1 MRKRKIFAA
10 FLTGALT
17 VTATVSPV
25 LAESYP
31 DIEKKAFA
39 SFVSDLVE
47 DYQIY
52 FDTAIAEPNYQ
63 NTLNSA
69 NLSLQIGETARALL
83 GMMMGIDSSWADNI
97 GVRYQLQTQDNNN
110 IYAILADLYLN
121 DSTICTMEIYYDMQ
135 TQLMHMRVPEL
146 SPDYLKMDLANMDAA
161 YADVTDTYTTSTL
174 PDAYYDFLSDP
185 FSYYPE
191 PSEMEELLNRYST
204 ILFDH
209 LPETYQGEE
218 VLSVE
223 GIEQNCT
230 VYEAELREANAL
242 PMLKSMLQTAKEDQE
257 LKKVVEFSAIFSEES
272 ENVYT
277 DFLTSIDELLEEL
290 NATTE
295 EDMTS
300 TNYFTSTIWMDE
312 NDNLVGRQISMNE
325 DTEEIPLFTW
335 KSPSNGTESAT
346 FLEINSDTSFA
357 LLGTGTWNDS
367 MLSGTYEFLVDSVP
381 VVSIEVTDYEKDSL
395 NGSWTFSPLPGVGEE
410 NYASLSSFAL
420 KLSTEISED
429 WMDFATHFD
438 LLTSGA
444 LLGGLSYSVTSD
456 DSISIPEMDTSKNI
470 YDLNSEEELSAY
482 SETLSEDSLDFL
494 FENLAEAGVS
504 EETIS
509 QILSLFSES
518 TTSLESVA
526 QNLTNAKERA

>member
-1 MRKRKIFAA
+1 MKKRKIFAA
-10 FLTGALT
+10 FLAGALT

-39 SFVSDLVE
+39 SFVSDFVE
-47 DYQIY
+47 EYQAY

-69 NLSLQIGETARALL
+69 DLSLQIGETGRALL
-83 GMMMGIDSSWADNI
+83 GMAMGIDTSWADTI
-97 GVRYQLQTQDNNN
+97 GVRCKVQIQDNNN
-110 IYAILADLYLN
+110 IFAILADLYLN
-121 DSTICTMEIYYDMQ
+121 DSTICPMEIYYDMQ
-135 TQLMHMRVPEL
+135 TQLMYMRIPEL
-146 SPDYLKMDLANMDAA
+146 SPDYLKMDLANMDGT
-161 YADVTDTYTTSTL
+161 YSDVADTYTTSIL
-174 PDAYYDFLSDP
+174 PAYYDFLSDP
-185 FSYYPE
+185 SSYYPE
-191 PSEMEELLNRYST
+191 ASEMEELLNRYST

-242 PMLKSMLQTAKEDQE
+242 PMVKSMLQTAKEDQE
-257 LKKVVEFSAIFSEES
+257 LKKIVELSAIFSEES

-300 TNYFTSTIWMDE
+300 TSYFTSTIWVDE
-312 NDNLVGRQISMNE
+312 NGNLAGRRISMIE
-325 DTEEIPLFTW
+325 DMEEIPLFTW
-335 KSPSNGTESAT
+335 QNPSNGTECAT

-367 MLSGTYEFLVDSVP
+367 MLSGTYEFLVDYVP

-395 NGSWTFSPLPGVGEE
+395 NGSWTFSPLPGIGEE
-410 NYASLSSFAL
+410 NYASFSSLAL

-429 WMDFATHFD
+429 WMDFAAHFD

-444 LLGGLSYSVTSD
+444 LLGGISLSITSD

-470 YDLNSEEELSAY
+470 YDINSEEEISAY
-482 SETLSEDSLDFL
+482 SENLSEDSLDFL

-526 QNLTNAKERA
+526 